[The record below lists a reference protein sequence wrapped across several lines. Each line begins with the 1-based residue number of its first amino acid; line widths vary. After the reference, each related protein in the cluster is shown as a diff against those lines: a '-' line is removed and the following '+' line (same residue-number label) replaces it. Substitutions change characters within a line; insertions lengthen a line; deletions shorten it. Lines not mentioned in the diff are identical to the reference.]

1 MWPVLTRLGDLGLE
15 FDIQPHIWIIWID
28 TDIIYIYVYIIYNI
42 YVLYITVYG
51 YMIYDM
57 YNIVTCMTSS
67 IYYNIYIHLGK
78 L

>member
-15 FDIQPHIWIIWID
+15 FDIQPNIWIIWID
-28 TDIIYIYVYIIYNI
+28 TDIILYI

-67 IYYNIYIHLGK
+67 IYIYIHTSG
-78 L
+78 